1 MSVEHW
7 PAMPPEITRDG
18 PYRVY
23 KGGRYT
29 VYDDGNSAETPY
41 QTDRADAFEARLR
54 DTAAAL
60 EALLDS
66 AKFWAMQDRA
76 SREASGSMS
85 EQDYKTWRALSYE
98 STSWGTA
105 RAILTQLRTEGLI

>member
-1 MSVEHW
+1 MSIENW
-7 PAMPPEITRDG
+7 PAMPEPIRRDG
-18 PYRVY
+18 PYRMY

-29 VYDDGNSAETPY
+29 VYDDGHSAETPY
-41 QTDRADAFEARLR
+41 QTDRADALEARLR
-54 DTAAAL
+54 GTAAAL
-60 EALLDS
+60 RALLDS

-105 RAILTQLRTEGLI
+105 RAILAQIKTEGLV

>member
-1 MSVEHW
+1 MSTKDW
-7 PAMPPEITRDG
+7 PTLPSE
-18 PYRVY
+18 
-23 KGGRYT
+23 
-29 VYDDGNSAETPY
+29 DDWRSDFE
-41 QTDRADAFEARLR
+41 DAVMRSDEALSIRLR

-60 EALLDS
+60 RALLDS
-66 AKFWAMQDRA
+66 AEYWAMQDRA

-85 EQDYKTWRALSYE
+85 EQDYKTWRALSYA